1 VLLFEITLGLVGLGL
16 LTLALGVKHLG
27 VRTVRERTVRG
38 LGLVFGVRVGLLST
52 ELVLRLG
59 FWVTV
64 RLGLATGQMCFCVVA
79 DFRRR
84 GLDESNKTNRSL
96 VMLCNVK
103 YRTKVC
109 RKL

>member
-27 VRTVRERTVRG
+27 VRTARERTVRG

-52 ELVLRLG
+52 ELVRRLG

-64 RLGLATGQMCFCVVA
+64 RLGLAMGQMSSSVSSLIFGVA
-79 DFRRR
+79 V
-84 GLDESNKTNRSL
+84 S
-96 VMLCNVK
+96 
-103 YRTKVC
+103 TKVI
-109 RKL
+109 KLIDHL

>member
-1 VLLFEITLGLVGLGL
+1 MLLFEITLGLVGLGL

-64 RLGLATGQMCFCVVA
+64 RLGLATGQMSSSVSSLIFGVA
-79 DFRRR
+79 V
-84 GLDESNKTNRSL
+84 S
-96 VMLCNVK
+96 
-103 YRTKVC
+103 TKVI
-109 RKL
+109 KLIDHL